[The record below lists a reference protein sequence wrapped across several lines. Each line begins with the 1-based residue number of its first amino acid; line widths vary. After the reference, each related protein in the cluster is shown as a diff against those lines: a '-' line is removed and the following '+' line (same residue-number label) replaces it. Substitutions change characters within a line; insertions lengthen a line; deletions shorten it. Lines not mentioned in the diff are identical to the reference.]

1 MVKTVIFDFDM
12 TLVDS
17 IYAITRGLNKMAR
30 HFNLPPVL
38 ESDTRR
44 VMSCQAKDFWRNLWG
59 YHDEAWNDFFLQ
71 EVAHQECNYLEL
83 TPGALDTLKKLK
95 RRGLSL
101 ALATNRDN
109 AWSALASMG
118 LASYFDTAVGS
129 GDVAQG
135 KPAPDMILMAMGQLN
150 ADPDRT
156 LYVGDAVFDMEAA
169 NRAGVRAVGVLEGG
183 TSREELMRAGAWQVR
198 DSLCDLDDIWVVL

>member
-1 MVKTVIFDFDM
+1 MVRTVIFDFDM

-30 HFNLPPVL
+30 HFNLPAVV

-44 VMSCQAKDFWRNLWG
+44 VMSFPAKDFWRNLWG
-59 YHDEAWNDFFLQ
+59 YHDEAWNEYFVN
-71 EVAHQECNYLEL
+71 EVASQEKNYLEL
-83 TPGALDTLKKLK
+83 TPGALETLKKLK
-95 RRGLSL
+95 RQGLSL

-109 AWSALASMG
+109 AWAALASMG
-118 LASYFDTAVGS
+118 LARYFDTAVGS
-129 GDVAQG
+129 ADVAQG

-150 ADPDRT
+150 ADPGRT

-169 NRAGVRAVGVLEGG
+169 NRAGIRAVGVLEGG
-183 TSREELMRAGAWQVR
+183 TSRAELIRAGAWQVR
-198 DSLCDLDDIWVVL
+198 ENLGDLDDIWTVF

>member
-1 MVKTVIFDFDM
+1 MVRTVIFDFDM

-30 HFNLPPVL
+30 HFNLPAVS

-44 VMSCQAKDFWRNLWG
+44 VMSFQAKDFWRNLWG
-59 YHDEAWNDFFLQ
+59 YHDVAWNDYFVN
-71 EVAHQECNYLEL
+71 EVAAQESNYLEL
-83 TPGALDTLKKLK
+83 APGALETLMKLK
-95 RRGLSL
+95 RNGLGL

-109 AWSALASMG
+109 AWAALASMG

-150 ADPDRT
+150 ADPGRT

-169 NRAGVRAVGVLEGG
+169 NRAGIRAVGLLEGG
-183 TSREELMRAGAWQVR
+183 TSRDELIRAGAWQVR
-198 DSLCDLDDIWVVL
+198 ETLGDLDDLWAVL

>member
-30 HFNLPPVL
+30 HFNLPLVV

-44 VMSCQAKDFWRNLWG
+44 VMSYQANDFWRNLWG
-59 YHDEAWNDFFLQ
+59 YHDEAWNDYFIQ
-71 EVAHQECNYLEL
+71 EVARQESNYLEL
-83 TPGALDTLKKLK
+83 TPGALETLKKLK
-95 RRGLSL
+95 RQGLSL

-109 AWSALASMG
+109 AWAALASMG
-118 LASYFDTAVGS
+118 LARYFDTAIGS
-129 GDVAQG
+129 RDVAQG

-150 ADPDRT
+150 ADPGHT

-169 NRAGVRAVGVLEGG
+169 NRAGIRAVGVLEGG

-198 DSLCDLDDIWVVL
+198 DTLNDLDDIWSVI